1 MFAVVLHLAMRKF
14 TTLVPTA
21 MVCGRLAVHDALAA
35 IGVCPAGQ

>member
-1 MFAVVLHLAMRKF
+1 MIAVVLHLTMRKF

-21 MVCGRLAVHDALAA
+21 LVCGRVAVHGALAA